1 MSNNRSV
8 NKNQSNP
15 ETSPEPNILFSNEAI
30 PSLSSSLYYVSVVG
44 PSVLVGFFILLSIF
58 NQNLK
63 GLAYLVGICVLFTL
77 TNTFNEMFSALSE
90 SKGSRKCYSHGL
102 FSSRGGL
109 SYGTLVYVF
118 SFFYL
123 LLPMMINGIVNIPL
137 LFSLIM
143 VTIVDGVVN
152 IRHGCTT
159 MTFIVISFL
168 LAMIAGTFWSLIIYQ
183 IKPDLV
189 YHTDYITNNKLACS
203 MPSKQKF
210 KCVVKKRGEIVS

>member
-1 MSNNRSV
+1 MSDQYP
-8 NKNQSNP
+8 KNQHNKDKRP
-15 ETSPEPNILFSNEAI
+15 NKNILFSNEAI
-30 PSLSSSLYYVSVVG
+30 PTTSSLLYYVSVVG
-44 PSVLVGFFILLSIF
+44 PSVLIGFFILLSIF

-77 TNTFNEMFSALSE
+77 TSTFNEMFSALSE
-90 SKGSRKCYSHGL
+90 NNGSEKCYSHGL
-102 FSSRGGL
+102 LSSSGGL

-143 VTIVDGVVN
+143 VMIVDGVVN
-152 IRHGCTT
+152 IRQGCTT
-159 MTFIVISFL
+159 MTFIVVSFL

-210 KCVVKKRGEIVS
+210 KCVVKKRGEIIG